1 MNANINVATYGT
13 VLLTARTESPSSQFL
28 KPRPTRIHFASE
40 IRKVR
45 RCIADLNALGQELD
59 HVQDKYRHWSLLQ
72 NQYARDGPSDGLPAG
87 ACQAVDWAN
96 DRYFVYESKSPKG
109 GGDLCRSVPER
120 DKRSW
125 HATRARKRAGCF
137 PRNA

>member
-1 MNANINVATYGT
+1 MLPRTVQSCSRRVQNLLPRNFLNRGPPESALLPKSEKSAVAY
-13 VLLTARTESPSSQFL
+13 
-28 KPRPTRIHFASE
+28 
-40 IRKVR
+40 
-45 RCIADLNALGQELD
+45 ADLNALGQELD

-125 HATRARKRAGCF
+125 HATRARKRA
-137 PRNA
+137 